1 MGEWGGREQR
11 VGREAQNKQCEFFPQ
26 NLSPPPPM
34 GRASPHF
41 KMERA
46 NKAEGPL
53 NKIATPQESQLV
65 FPGIVKSGVE
75 GANVSLAC
83 CERFRQHLSGP
94 PASRGASGHV
104 HRSPQGLA
112 ARLTLTFVRTTPS
125 LCYML
130 DAAGASWTSLPALM
144 RQRGATPVFS
154 RDPPSPPPP
163 TPLPVQGTVP
173 LGAFSRVDNSP
184 NWITQQQLRL
194 DAPQTQC
201 TPTSGHRAP
210 SQTPLPGIPISV
222 MASAPTCLH
231 CQKPRAPP
239 PRPLLSPAFIG
250 SGTGLLAPPPHV
262 SGLHLLL
269 LVLPAPS
276 LASGPLTGLPGGSL
290 PASFPPAH
298 RPHRVFRP
306 HRSGRPLPAS
316 TPSGHL
322 QSLR

>member
-1 MGEWGGREQR
+1 
-11 VGREAQNKQCEFFPQ
+11 
-26 NLSPPPPM
+26 
-34 GRASPHF
+34 
-41 KMERA
+41 
-46 NKAEGPL
+46 
-53 NKIATPQESQLV
+53 
-65 FPGIVKSGVE
+65 
-75 GANVSLAC
+75 
-83 CERFRQHLSGP
+83 
-94 PASRGASGHV
+94 
-104 HRSPQGLA
+104 
-112 ARLTLTFVRTTPS
+112 
-125 LCYML
+125 ML
-130 DAAGASWTSLPALM
+130 DAAGASWTSLPALV

-154 RDPPSPPPP
+154 RDPPPAPHPRLLSLSRAPS
-163 TPLPVQGTVP
+163 P

-250 SGTGLLAPPPHV
+250 SGPGSSPRPPHV

-276 LASGPLTGLPGGSL
+276 LASGPLTGLPGGSV

>member
-1 MGEWGGREQR
+1 MGGTESGRSGGCRREQR

-130 DAAGASWTSLPALM
+130 DAAGASWTSLPALV

-154 RDPPSPPPP
+154 RDPPQPP
-163 TPLPVQGTVP
+163 TPDP
-173 LGAFSRVDNSP
+173 SP
-184 NWITQQQLRL
+184 CPGHHPPWGFLKGGQL
-194 DAPQTQC
+194 
-201 TPTSGHRAP
+201 S
-210 SQTPLPGIPISV
+210 
-222 MASAPTCLH
+222 
-231 CQKPRAPP
+231 
-239 PRPLLSPAFIG
+239 
-250 SGTGLLAPPPHV
+250 
-262 SGLHLLL
+262 
-269 LVLPAPS
+269 
-276 LASGPLTGLPGGSL
+276 
-290 PASFPPAH
+290 
-298 RPHRVFRP
+298 
-306 HRSGRPLPAS
+306 
-316 TPSGHL
+316 
-322 QSLR
+322 